1 MCLIPFAPYLGN
13 VVSDQLYPDRG
24 RFLILLRTPVKPTA
38 IPLQVDYQ
46 VGVGRLISLRGIVS
60 SLRINRFG

>member
-1 MCLIPFAPYLGN
+1 MCLIPFAPYLGD
-13 VVSDQLYPDRG
+13 VVSDQLYPVRV
-24 RFLILLRTPVKPTA
+24 RFLIPLRTPVKPTA
-38 IPLQVDYQ
+38 IPLQVGYQ